1 MNIAFLS
8 TVGLLFIV
16 SLQTAKGCDK
26 TPRRFSDCSTSTSSE
41 WCYWERERRKR
52 YPRDWDG
59 LYYSVDIKDN
69 PCLFGTYDH
78 NHDGTIVK
86 DEMYAVLG
94 NTEKSNGLFKD
105 MDKLPTNGGIDE
117 EEFIA
122 MSNMIIKECVEFN
135 E

>member
-8 TVGLLFIV
+8 IVGLLFIV

-26 TPRRFSDCSTSTSSE
+26 NRRVTDCSTSTSSE
-41 WCYWERERRKR
+41 WCVWAKKR
-52 YPRDWDG
+52 YSRDWDG

-69 PCLFGTYDH
+69 PCLFSTYDH